1 MKNNNFVFEEE
12 DFNQKKHNKKSNKK
26 SIKNE
31 TKRNIK
37 EKRIKSQNDFE
48 EIPQEINIKEFNTG
62 LFNNSKVLRNNFK
75 NILGSNHRQILG
87 INNENNNNFV
97 FISQN
102 FNAANSNPELTKNNK
117 NVKNNSNEKRFKI
130 IDNCINN
137 YNRNNITAKLNI
149 INNNKENKSNNY
161 NILNENKIKSFDYL
175 NNPRNQFLG
184 RASPKSIDRENN
196 NIRTDPII
204 SNYNPIKKNKLNN
217 RPMSSNA
224 KNKNY
229 QGNESYQNKNLNN
242 INMNNYNISSNK
254 PINNFNPHLIKRK
267 GTPNAGHQSIKVNNV
282 NNNPVKIKN
291 DIIFKSKKPST
302 PDMIINKSSSSVS
315 NNSSLGQK
323 INNTNTLFK
332 SAILNN
338 NSIQLNKAKKVKNYE
353 YIQRP
358 STAPHKDKTAK
369 DKRGIPIMNII
380 QDSKKSINNY
390 NKNVHK
396 TNQRPASAG
405 QGKNYHKNEYNRSGI
420 SFANFGKKMEIEL
433 GNKYINS
440 ITKKRMVS
448 PQMSS
453 NNKIGLGNSI
463 NSPKFNIAKYRVPSP
478 LIKSTSLGEK
488 SFMNNKNSINFN
500 MNKSASINIK

>member
-1 MKNNNFVFEEE
+1 
-12 DFNQKKHNKKSNKK
+12 
-26 SIKNE
+26 
-31 TKRNIK
+31 
-37 EKRIKSQNDFE
+37 
-48 EIPQEINIKEFNTG
+48 
-62 LFNNSKVLRNNFK
+62 
-75 NILGSNHRQILG
+75 
-87 INNENNNNFV
+87 
-97 FISQN
+97 
-102 FNAANSNPELTKNNK
+102 
-117 NVKNNSNEKRFKI
+117 
-130 IDNCINN
+130 
-137 YNRNNITAKLNI
+137 LNI

-175 NNPRNQFLG
+175 NSPRNQFLG

-229 QGNESYQNKNLNN
+229 QGNESYQNKNLYN
-242 INMNNYNISSNK
+242 INVNNYNISSNK
-254 PINNFNPHLIKRK
+254 PVNNFNPHLIKRK
-267 GTPNAGHQSIKVNNV
+267 GTPTAGHQSIKVNNV

-291 DIIFKSKKPST
+291 DIIIKSKKPST
-302 PDMIINKSSSSVS
+302 PDMIINKSSSMVS
-315 NNSSLGQK
+315 NNSNMGQK
-323 INNTNTLFK
+323 INSTNTLFK

-338 NSIQLNKAKKVKNYE
+338 NSTQLNKIKKVKNYE

-380 QDSKKSINNY
+380 QDSKKTINNY

-396 TNQRPASAG
+396 VSQRPASAG
-405 QGKNYHKNEYNRSGI
+405 QGKNYHKNENNKAGI
-420 SFANFGKKMEIEL
+420 SVANFCKKMEIEL

-440 ITKKRMVS
+440 ISKKRMVS

-478 LIKSTSLGEK
+478 MIKSTSLGEK
-488 SFMNNKNSINFN
+488 SFMNNKKNSMNFN
-500 MNKSASINIK
+500 INKSASFNIK